1 VWIAREYRY
10 QTNPI
15 VAVTLIRAIKRRFGI
30 AAPRVAI
37 HTHVPWYWRWLSMA
51 AFAGVVVGG
60 GWLTYDLG
68 RQYAGFDNSE
78 AQREKGH
85 LKDMNA
91 KLQDENVAL
100 RREIAATERQVQIDL
115 ATHGNLTGQIHNLL
129 EENALLKED
138 LAFFQTL
145 MASGGEA
152 GGINVNRFRVQPDAL
167 PGEYRYRLLI
177 AQSKQRV
184 KDFRGRLQFIV
195 DFEQG
200 GKSEVVSFPKE
211 DDASQAYNLA
221 FKFYQR
227 VEGTFLVPPDAVIK
241 KVQVR
246 VLETGNP
253 TPVSTQ
259 TVTLS

>member
-1 VWIAREYRY
+1 
-10 QTNPI
+10 
-15 VAVTLIRAIKRRFGI
+15 
-30 AAPRVAI
+30 
-37 HTHVPWYWRWLSMA
+37 
-51 AFAGVVVGG
+51 
-60 GWLTYDLG
+60 
-68 RQYAGFDNSE
+68 
-78 AQREKGH
+78 
-85 LKDMNA
+85 
-91 KLQDENVAL
+91 
-100 RREIAATERQVQIDL
+100 
-115 ATHGNLTGQIHNLL
+115 
-129 EENALLKED
+129 
-138 LAFFQTL
+138 

-184 KDFRGRLQFIV
+184 KDFRGHLQFII
-195 DFEQG
+195 DYEQG
-200 GKSEVVSFPKE
+200 GKSEVISIPKGN
-211 DDASQAYNLA
+211 DGSQAYNLA

>member
-1 VWIAREYRY
+1 M
-10 QTNPI
+10 
-15 VAVTLIRAIKRRFGI
+15 TLIRAIKRRFGI

-37 HTHVPWYWRWLSMA
+37 HTHVPWYWRWLSFA
-51 AFAGVVVGG
+51 AVAGVVIGV

-78 AQREKGH
+78 AQRAKGH
-85 LKDMNA
+85 LEDLNST
-91 KLQDENVAL
+91 LQDENAAL
-100 RREIAATERQVQIDL
+100 RREIAGAERQLQIEL
-115 ATHGNLTGQIHNLL
+115 ATHGNLSSQIRNLA

-152 GGINVNRFRVQPDAL
+152 GGISVNRFRVQPDAL

-195 DFEQG
+195 DLEQA
-200 GKSEVVSFPKE
+200 GKSEVLTLPKE
-211 DDASQAYNLA
+211 EEAGQAYNLA

-227 VEGTFLVPPDAVIK
+227 VEGTFLLPPDAVIK

-246 VLETGNP
+246 VWETGNP
-253 TPVSTQ
+253 TPVSSQ
-259 TVTLS
+259 TVNLS

>member
-1 VWIAREYRY
+1 VS
-10 QTNPI
+10 
-15 VAVTLIRAIKRRFGI
+15 LIRAIKRRFGI
-30 AAPRVAI
+30 AAPRVAV
-37 HTHVPWYWRWLSMA
+37 HTHVPWYWRWLSA
-51 AFAGVVVGG
+51 AVFAGVVVGS
-60 GWLTYDLG
+60 GWLTYDFG
-68 RQYAGFDNSE
+68 RQNAGFDNSE
-78 AQREKGH
+78 AQQERSR
-85 LKDMNA
+85 LQDLNA
-91 KLQDENVAL
+91 KLQDENSAL
-100 RREIAATERQVQIDL
+100 RREIAVSERQAQIDL
-115 ATHGNLTGQIHNLL
+115 AAHGNLSGQIHNLI

-167 PGEYRYRLLI
+167 PDEYRYRLLI

-195 DFEQG
+195 DFERA
-200 GKSEVVSFPKE
+200 GKSEVISFPKE
-211 DDASQAYNLA
+211 DDATQAYNLA

-227 VEGTFLVPPDAVIK
+227 VEGTFLMPADAVIK

-246 VLETGNP
+246 VLEAGNP

>member
-1 VWIAREYRY
+1 M
-10 QTNPI
+10 
-15 VAVTLIRAIKRRFGI
+15 TLIRVIKRRFGI

-37 HTHVPWYWRWLSMA
+37 HTHVPWYWRWLSVA
-51 AFAGVVVGG
+51 VFAGAVVGV
-60 GWLTYDLG
+60 GWLTYDFG
-68 RQYAGFDNSE
+68 RLYAGFDNSE
-78 AQREKGH
+78 AQRQKSH
-85 LKDMNA
+85 LEDVNS
-91 KLQDENVAL
+91 KLQVENAAL
-100 RREIAATERQVQIDL
+100 RREIAAAERQLQIEL
-115 ATHGNLTGQIHNLL
+115 ATHGNLSGQIHNLA

-152 GGINVNRFRVQPDAL
+152 GGISINRFRVEPDAL

-195 DFEQG
+195 DFEQD
-200 GKSEVVSFPKE
+200 GKSEVISLPKGDE
-211 DDASQAYNLA
+211 GSQAYNLA

-227 VEGTFLVPPDAVIK
+227 VEGTFLVPPGAVIK

-253 TPVSTQ
+253 APVSTQ
-259 TVTLS
+259 SVSLS

>member
-1 VWIAREYRY
+1 M
-10 QTNPI
+10 
-15 VAVTLIRAIKRRFGI
+15 TLIRVIKRRFGI

-37 HTHVPWYWRWLSMA
+37 HTHVPWYWRWLA
-51 AFAGVVVGG
+51 VAVFAGAVVGV
-60 GWLTYDLG
+60 GWLTYDFG
-68 RQYAGFDNSE
+68 RLYAGFDNSE
-78 AQREKGH
+78 AQRQKSH
-85 LKDMNA
+85 LEDVNS
-91 KLQDENVAL
+91 KLQVENAAL
-100 RREIAATERQVQIDL
+100 RREIAAAERQLQIEL
-115 ATHGNLTGQIHNLL
+115 ATHGNLSGQIHNLA

-152 GGINVNRFRVQPDAL
+152 GGISINRFRVEPDAL

-195 DFEQG
+195 DFEQD
-200 GKSEVVSFPKE
+200 GKSEVISLPKGSE
-211 DDASQAYNLA
+211 GSQAYNLA

-227 VEGTFLVPPDAVIK
+227 VEGTFLVPPGAVIK

-253 TPVSTQ
+253 APVSTQ
-259 TVTLS
+259 SVSLS

>member
-1 VWIAREYRY
+1 M
-10 QTNPI
+10 
-15 VAVTLIRAIKRRFGI
+15 TLIRVIKRRFGI

-37 HTHVPWYWRWLSMA
+37 HTHVPWYWRWLSVA
-51 AFAGVVVGG
+51 VFAGAVVGV
-60 GWLTYDLG
+60 GWLTYDFG

-78 AQREKGH
+78 AQRQKGH
-85 LKDMNA
+85 LEDVNS
-91 KLQDENVAL
+91 KLQVENAAL
-100 RREIAATERQVQIDL
+100 RREIAAAERQLQIEL
-115 ATHGNLTGQIHNLL
+115 ATHGNLSGQIHNLA

-152 GGINVNRFRVQPDAL
+152 GGISINRFRVEPDAL

-177 AQSKQRV
+177 VQSKQRV

-195 DFEQG
+195 DFEQD
-200 GKSEVVSFPKE
+200 GKSEVISLPKGSE
-211 DDASQAYNLA
+211 GSQAYNLA

-227 VEGTFLVPPDAVIK
+227 VEGTFLVPPGAVIK

-253 TPVSTQ
+253 APVSTQ
-259 TVTLS
+259 SVSLS

>member
-1 VWIAREYRY
+1 
-10 QTNPI
+10 
-15 VAVTLIRAIKRRFGI
+15 VTLIRTIKRRFGI

-37 HTHVPWYWRWLSMA
+37 HTHVPWYWRWLSIV
-51 AFAGVVVGG
+51 AFAGAVVGV

-85 LKDMNA
+85 LQDLNSR
-91 KLQDENVAL
+91 LQDENAAL
-100 RREIAATERQVQIDL
+100 RREIAAVERQLQIEM
-115 ATHGNLTGQIHNLL
+115 ATHGNLSGQIRNFA

-152 GGINVNRFRVQPDAL
+152 GGISVNRFRVQPDAL

-195 DFEQG
+195 DLEQG
-200 GKSEVVSFPKE
+200 GQSQVISIPKGDVE
-211 DDASQAYNLA
+211 TQAYNLA

-227 VEGTFLVPPDAVIK
+227 VEGTFLVPPGAVIK
-241 KVQVR
+241 KIQVR
-246 VLETGNP
+246 VMEAGNP

>member
-1 VWIAREYRY
+1 M
-10 QTNPI
+10 
-15 VAVTLIRAIKRRFGI
+15 TLIRTLKRRFGI

-37 HTHVPWYWRWLSMA
+37 HTHVPWYWRWLSLA
-51 AFAGVVVGG
+51 AFGG
-60 GWLTYDLG
+60 AVIALGWLTYDLG
-68 RQYAGFDNSE
+68 RQYAGYDNSE
-78 AQREKGH
+78 AQREKNR
-85 LKDMNA
+85 LSEQNSR
-91 KLQDENVAL
+91 LQDENAAL
-100 RREIAATERQVQIDL
+100 RREIAAAERQLQIDL
-115 ATHGNLTGQIHNLL
+115 ATHKNLSGQILNLS

-152 GGINVNRFRVQPDAL
+152 GGISVNRFRVQPDAL

-195 DFEQG
+195 DLEQD
-200 GKSEVVSFPKE
+200 GKSAVISLPREG
-211 DDASQAYNLA
+211 DGSQAYNLA

-227 VEGTFLVPPDAVIK
+227 VEGTFVIPAGAVVK

-253 TPVSTQ
+253 TPVSSQ

>member
-1 VWIAREYRY
+1 M
-10 QTNPI
+10 
-15 VAVTLIRAIKRRFGI
+15 TLIRKLKRRFGI
-30 AAPRVAI
+30 AAPRVAV
-37 HTHVPWYWRWLSMA
+37 HTHVPWYWRWLSMLTL
-51 AFAGVVVGG
+51 AGAVLLA

-78 AQREKGH
+78 AQRQ
-85 LKDMNA
+85 MNH
-91 KLQDENVAL
+91 LQDQNARLEGENTAL
-100 RREIAATERQVQIDL
+100 RREIAAAERQLQIEQ
-115 ATHGNLTGQIHNLL
+115 ATHRNLSGQILNLA

-152 GGINVNRFRVQPDAL
+152 GAINVNRFRVQADAL

-184 KDFRGRLQFIV
+184 KDFRGRLQFII
-195 DFEQG
+195 DIEEG
-200 GKSEVVSFPKE
+200 GKSEVISLPRE
-211 DDASQAYNLA
+211 TDGAQAYNLA

-227 VEGTFLVPPDAVIK
+227 VEGTFLIPAGAVIK